1 MSDKDVVDG
10 SVMEGAGLTVEQF
23 CTVIAV
29 EQEWIVRHVEDGL
42 FSVSGTSVTEWRFS
56 SADLRRA
63 ERMRMLERNF
73 DAAPELAALVADL
86 QAEMDELRARLKRA
100 GLGYARTAASAS
112 LRSSPNRLGASVP
125 KRSFYKRPR
134 SRALLNRMML

>member
-1 MSDKDVVDG
+1 MSDKDTVGG
-10 SVMEGAGLTVEQF
+10 SIMEDAALTVEQF

-29 EQEWIVRHVEDGL
+29 EQEWIIRHVEEGF
-42 FSVSGTSVTEWRFS
+42 FSVSGASITEWRFS

-86 QAEMDELRARLKRA
+86 QEEMDELRARLRRA
-100 GLGYARTAASAS
+100 GLG
-112 LRSSPNRLGASVP
+112 
-125 KRSFYKRPR
+125 
-134 SRALLNRMML
+134 